1 MLIERDNGIE
11 KNGFMLMINDID
23 KEAEQ
28 DLKAGKAF
36 IVYEP
41 IKDKKS
47 TDGSYNKGGI
57 RSDFFYSE
65 LSSEHAFKERYS
77 CECGYLLGKSHEST
91 LCPYC
96 RTSVR
101 LVDIDLEKFAYIK
114 IKDYYIIHPAL
125 YLYLDNIMGEKNKQS
140 ILENIIKP
148 PRFIDTD
155 EFGNPLLDEEVEVDK
170 DQPFKNIGM
179 IEFKR
184 RFDEIID
191 FYANKNKRNS
201 NIEGNVEF
209 VKLNKDKLF
218 FQYIPVFSSA
228 LRFSMIQ
235 NEINF
240 VNGADK
246 IYNMIFSAVS
256 KMNSANDTL
265 AVDKKLPYIQQK
277 VNELYTKMFNL
288 INKKEGFIKSG
299 VLAGRMNY
307 TSRNVII
314 SNPNLAADE
323 IILSYISFLEMYKFE
338 IIQKLASTQN
348 ITESQAYTEWYMG
361 TIRFSEKIYKII
373 KLMIAQDKTYVLI
386 NRAPSI
392 DVGSIIQVR
401 IVDVTKVVDDYTMAI
416 SLMVLPGLNAD
427 EQIVPYVG
435 NSVRKPL

>member
-1 MLIERDNGIE
+1 MT
-11 KNGFMLMINDID
+11 
-23 KEAEQ
+23 
-28 DLKAGKAF
+28 
-36 IVYEP
+36 P
-41 IKDKKS
+41 
-47 TDGSYNKGGI
+47 
-57 RSDFFYSE
+57 
-65 LSSEHAFKERYS
+65 
-77 CECGYLLGKSHEST
+77 
-91 LCPYC
+91 
-96 RTSVR
+96 
-101 LVDIDLEKFAYIK
+101 
-114 IKDYYIIHPAL
+114 
-125 YLYLDNIMGEKNKQS
+125 S
-140 ILENIIKP
+140 I
-148 PRFIDTD
+148 T
-155 EFGNPLLDEEVEVDK
+155 
-170 DQPFKNIGM
+170 
-179 IEFKR
+179 
-184 RFDEIID
+184 
-191 FYANKNKRNS
+191 
-201 NIEGNVEF
+201 
-209 VKLNKDKLF
+209 
-218 FQYIPVFSSA
+218 
-228 LRFSMIQ
+228 

-373 KLMIAQDKTYVLI
+373 KLMIAQDKTYCII

-392 DVGSIIQVR
+392 DYGSMLQVR
-401 IVDVTKVVDDYTMAI
+401 IVDVTKVVDDYTMSI

-427 EQIVPYVG
+427 ELIVPYIS
-435 NSVRKPL
+435 NDIRKPL

>member
-1 MLIERDNGIE
+1 MIINRDNGIE
-11 KNGFMLMINDID
+11 KNGFMLLINDID

-36 IVYEP
+36 IVYEE
-41 IKDKKS
+41 IKNKKS

-65 LSSEHAFKERYS
+65 MSSENAFKERYS
-77 CECGYLLGKSHEST
+77 CECGYLMGKSHEST

-96 RTSVR
+96 QTSVR
-101 LVDIDLEKFAYIK
+101 LVDIDLEKFGYIK

-125 YLYLDNIMGEKNKQS
+125 YLYLYNIMGEKNKQS
-140 ILENIIKP
+140 ILRNIIEP
-148 PRFIDTD
+148 PKFVDTD
-155 EFGNPLLDEEVEVDK
+155 EFGNPILDEENEFDK
-170 DQPFKNIGM
+170 DQPFKNIGL
-179 IEFKR
+179 IEFRR
-184 RFDEIID
+184 RFDEILD
-191 FYANKNKRNS
+191 FYANKNKRNT
-201 NIEGNVEF
+201 NMEGNVAF
-209 VKLNKDKLF
+209 VKANRDKVF

-235 NEINF
+235 GEMNF

-246 IYNMIFSAVS
+246 IYNMIFSSVS
-256 KMNSANDTL
+256 RMNKTNDPL
-265 AVDKKLPYIQQK
+265 AVDNKLPYIQDQ

-307 TSRNVII
+307 TSRNVIV
-314 SNPNLAADE
+314 SNPDLAADE

-361 TIRFSEKIYKII
+361 CIKFSEKIYKII
-373 KLMIAQDKTYVLI
+373 KLMIAQDLTYCLI
-386 NRAPSI
+386 NRPPSI
-392 DVGSIIQVR
+392 DWGSILQVKV
-401 IVDVTKVVDDYTMAI
+401 VDVTKSIDDMTMAI
-416 SLMVLPGLNAD
+416 SLMDLPGFNAD
-427 EQIVPYVG
+427 E
-435 NSVRKPL
+435 